1 MHIVADAIAPHQN
14 GMVAVMI
21 PHIRVS
27 DRPLRQEGV
36 AAGDAA
42 LFSSSD
48 GRDPSQ
54 NMKGSERTV
63 RHGRRAGV
71 YGVAGADVAA

>member
-1 MHIVADAIAPHQN
+1 LDRIDVHIVADAIAPHQN

-42 LFSSSD
+42 LFF
-48 GRDPSQ
+48 
-54 NMKGSERTV
+54 V
-63 RHGRRAGV
+63 F
-71 YGVAGADVAA
+71 